1 MIEKDDN
8 IQVTLVSHAAFDLLH
23 SLGHWQKGH
32 VHVWTI

>member
-8 IQVTLVSHAAFDLLH
+8 IQVTLVSPAFDLLH

-32 VHVWTI
+32 VHMWTI